1 MRVMRRTLALGTIA
15 LLAYRYFKGNGS
27 ETSATSAKKAP
38 ARSGTKRSRSRRTTK
53 SPRSRAKS
61 KTS

>member
-1 MRVMRRTLALGTIA
+1 MRAMRRTLALGTIA
-15 LLAYRYFKGNGS
+15 LLAYRYFKGNGAH
-27 ETSATSAKKAP
+27 TTTKKAP
-38 ARSGTKRSRSRRTTK
+38 TRSKSGGSRARTTK